1 MLKLTN
7 GMFFGELKAMSFRFI
22 LVCFILCADFNN
34 VKSQSADTVLSAD
47 TVVINR
53 DNRIDST
60 AKRKFVFYPP
70 RADTTCKK
78 GCRLRNEET
87 KFGRKLG
94 RGLVFTFGYNSMITG
109 LLLVMPEDVS
119 KWNKANY
126 KNQLKSAYTG
136 PPVIDHDKWYINYLG
151 HPYQGTIYYNALR
164 SQGAN
169 VWQSALFCAG
179 SVWLWEYTIE
189 AGFEQPSIQDLI
201 VTPGAGIL
209 LGELFH
215 YSTIRMSRNGYTW
228 YEKMV
233 VSILNPTFAINN
245 GFKFAGNNKIKHKF

>member
-1 MLKLTN
+1 MVYFLVRDIV
-7 GMFFGELKAMSFRFI
+7 MSYRFI
-22 LVCFILCADFNN
+22 LVCFILCADFIN
-34 VKSQSADTVLSAD
+34 VKSQTADTVLTVD

-53 DNRIDST
+53 DSAIDST
-60 AKRKFVFYPP
+60 VKRKFVFYPP
-70 RADTTCKK
+70 HADTLCKK

-109 LLLVMPEDVS
+109 LLLAMPEDIS

-215 YSTIRMSRNGYTW
+215 YSTIRMSRNGYAW
-228 YEKMV
+228 YEKMI
-233 VSILNPTFAINN
+233 VSLINPTFAINN